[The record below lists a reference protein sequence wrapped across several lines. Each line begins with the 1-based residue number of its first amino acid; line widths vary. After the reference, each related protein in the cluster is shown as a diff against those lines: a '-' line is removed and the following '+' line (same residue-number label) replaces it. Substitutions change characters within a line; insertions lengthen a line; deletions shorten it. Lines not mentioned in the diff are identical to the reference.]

1 MWYIY
6 TMEYHSALKRNKSVP
21 FADMWIYLE
30 TVTQS
35 EVSQKGKSKY
45 CMLTHICGIQKNGA
59 DEPLCQAETEPECR
73 EQMNGHQVGIWG
85 DELGGWD

>member
-21 FADMWIYLE
+21 SADKWIYLE

-35 EVSQKGKSKY
+35 GVSQKDKSKY
-45 CMLTHICGIQKNGA
+45 CTLTHICG
-59 DEPLCQAETEPECR
+59 
-73 EQMNGHQVGIWG
+73 V
-85 DELGGWD
+85 